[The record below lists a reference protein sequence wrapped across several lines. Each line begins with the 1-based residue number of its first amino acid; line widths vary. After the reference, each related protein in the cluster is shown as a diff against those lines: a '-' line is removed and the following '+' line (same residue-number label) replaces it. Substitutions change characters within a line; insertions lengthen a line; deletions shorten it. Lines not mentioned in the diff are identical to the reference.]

1 MKFII
6 PESEVELTAVR
17 SAGAGGQNVNK
28 VSSAVHLRF
37 DVAASSLPGAVK
49 SRLLSLKDHRITRG
63 GVVVIKAQQHR
74 SQEMNREEALGRLQD
89 LVDSAA
95 VAPKTRRPTKPTR
108 SSKRKRLES
117 KIRRGRIKVLRGR
130 LGSGSDPDS

>member
-6 PESEVELTAVR
+6 PESEIELSAVR

-28 VSSAVHLRF
+28 VSSAIHLRF

-49 SRLLSLKDHRITRG
+49 ARLLALKDQRITRD

-74 SQEMNREEALGRLQD
+74 SQDMNREAALARLQEIVD
-89 LVDSAA
+89 RAALV
-95 VAPKTRRPTKPTR
+95 PKMRRPTRPTR
-108 SSKRKRLES
+108 SAKRKRLES
-117 KIRRGRIKVLRGR
+117 KLRRGRIKQLRGKV
-130 LGSGSDPDS
+130 DPEH

>member
-1 MKFII
+1 MRLQI
-6 PESEVELTAVR
+6 PAGEIELTAVR

-37 DVAASSLPGAVK
+37 DIAASSLPGAVK
-49 SRLLSLKDHRITRG
+49 ARLLSRKDNRITRD

-74 SQEMNREEALGRLQD
+74 SQEMNRDEALQRLQD
-89 LVDSAA
+89 LVDGAA

-108 SSKRKRLES
+108 SSKRKRLET
-117 KIRRGRIKVLRGR
+117 KIRRGRIKQLRGKVQ
-130 LGSGSDPDS
+130 PEN

>member
-6 PESEVELTAVR
+6 PESEIELSAVR

-28 VSSAVHLRF
+28 VSSAIHLRF

-49 SRLLSLKDHRITRG
+49 ARLLMLKDQRITRE

-74 SQEMNREEALGRLQD
+74 SQEMNREEALDRLHA
-89 LVDSAA
+89 LVESAA
-95 VAPKTRRPTKPTR
+95 HVPKTRRPTKPTR
-108 SSKRKRLES
+108 SAKRKRLEG
-117 KIRRGRIKVLRGR
+117 KIRRGRIKQLRGR
-130 LGSGSDPDS
+130 VNPES